1 KKRSNRN
8 ISLMAIKLILFFMY
22 AYTSFSPYFAQAF
35 DESSRDISRWC
46 KSTPHPE
53 PCKYY
58 FMNHSPPHFKPRHRG
73 DFRTMMVEVAM
84 ERAIHAQSCARHL
97 GKHCQRN
104 RRKKAAWRDCF
115 KLFDN
120 TVHQL
125 NQTLQGL
132 KTNSSSDF
140 DAQTWLSAALTNLE
154 TCKSGSVDLNV
165 TKFISPI
172 VSVNVSELISN
183 SLAVNGVLMKQQ
195 EYQDGY
201 PSWVTAGAR
210 KLLQTSSL
218 ASRANAVVAKDGSGR
233 FRTIQAAINYAAAAK
248 RSRNARFIIHVKAGV
263 YRENIEVGN
272 NVNRIMLVGDG
283 LRYTIITGSRSVAG
297 GFTTYS
303 SATVEDEF
311 TNEDGEHLEEETLFP
326 DENEFHASKA
336 KEIEETK
343 AEQEF
348 KAFKAS
354 ENDKLTNGEEPFEK
368 IEESENTD
376 SDDNAQY
383 EEMEDESIDKDVRVH
398 GGQNVN
404 NSGMT
409 FDVSLREENV
419 VGSFPLYSLSNFE
432 EESNDYFL
440 MAKNDVIVPQ
450 EYAAKVDV
458 LKTYFIENHPRELFF
473 MTRKDN
479 DFVESRTSY
488 YPQLG
493 VENLL
498 SDTGVDGIGF
508 MARGIT
514 FRNTAGPQG
523 GQAVALR
530 SASDLSVYYACSFEG
545 YQDTLFVLAQRQF
558 YKACY
563 IYGTIDFI
571 FGNAAVV
578 FQNCVIYV
586 RKPLL
591 GQPNVITAQGR
602 GDPYQNTGIAI
613 HNSRILPA
621 ADLIP
626 VISSYQTYLGRPWQQ
641 YSRTVILKTYL
652 HSFLNPEGW
661 LKWGNSNFALS
672 TLYYGEYM
680 NTGPAASTRNR
691 VKWPGYHV
699 IGSSTVASRFTV
711 ANLIAGRAW
720 LPSTGPKDVD
730 WALNLVRKNAVR
742 LIPVKCEFEPKEV
755 DRALNL
761 VGKNA
766 VRLIPGEFELGF
778 LMICVSFPFFLS
790 PAMSSNDVNWWCNQ
804 TPYPEPCKYF
814 MNHGPR
820 HFAPKQ
826 KSEFRK
832 MAVQIAMERALNAE
846 GHTKGLGP
854 KCRNE
859 KEKVAWA
866 DCLKLYEET
875 ILQLNHTADPNV
887 KCSEFDEQTWLSTAL
902 TNLETCRAGFV
913 ELGVSDYMLPLMSN
927 NVTKLI
933 SNTLAVCNDTTE
945 KQTYKDGFPTW
956 VTPGDRKLLQS
967 SGARANLVV
976 AQDGSGN
983 YRTIKAALDAAA
995 KRSGS
1000 GRFVI
1005 HVKAGVYRENL
1016 DIGNKMKNIMLTGD
1030 GLRSTIITGSRSVG
1044 GGSTTF
1050 NSATVAVTGEGFI
1063 ARGITFRNTAGP
1075 QNHQAVALRSGS
1087 DLSVF
1092 YRCGFEGYQDTLY
1105 VHSQRQF
1112 YKECYIYGTVDFIFG
1127 NAAVVLQNC
1136 MIYARRPMAQQ
1147 KCTITAQ
1154 GRTDSNQNT
1163 GIVIHNSRVMASSD
1177 LRPVLS
1183 SFKTFLGRPW
1193 KQYSRTVYIQ
1203 TYLDSLVDPA
1213 GWLEWDGNFALNT
1226 LYYGEYRNSGPGS
1239 STGER
1244 VKWRGYRVITNP
1256 TEASR
1261 FSVSNFIAGRSWLP
1275 ATSVPFTAGI

>member
-1 KKRSNRN
+1 
-8 ISLMAIKLILFFMY
+8 MAIKLILFFMY
-22 AYTSFSPYFAQAF
+22 AYTVFSPYVSQAF

-46 KSTPHPE
+46 KTTPHPE

-58 FMNHSPPHFKPRHRG
+58 FMNHSPPHLKPRHRS

-84 ERAIHAQSCARHL
+84 ERAIHAQSCAKHL

-140 DAQTWLSAALTNLE
+140 DAQTWLSAALTNLA

-233 FRTIQAAINYAAAAK
+233 FRTIQAAINYAAAAT
-248 RSRNARFIIHVKAGV
+248 RSRNARFIIYVKAGV

-303 SATVEDEF
+303 SATV
-311 TNEDGEHLEEETLFP
+311 
-326 DENEFHASKA
+326 
-336 KEIEETK
+336 
-343 AEQEF
+343 
-348 KAFKAS
+348 
-354 ENDKLTNGEEPFEK
+354 
-368 IEESENTD
+368 
-376 SDDNAQY
+376 
-383 EEMEDESIDKDVRVH
+383 
-398 GGQNVN
+398 
-404 NSGMT
+404 
-409 FDVSLREENV
+409 
-419 VGSFPLYSLSNFE
+419 
-432 EESNDYFL
+432 
-440 MAKNDVIVPQ
+440 
-450 EYAAKVDV
+450 
-458 LKTYFIENHPRELFF
+458 
-473 MTRKDN
+473 
-479 DFVESRTSY
+479 
-488 YPQLG
+488 
-493 VENLL
+493 
-498 SDTGVDGIGF
+498 GVDGIGF

-558 YKACY
+558 YKSCY

-591 GQPNVITAQGR
+591 GQGNVITAQGR

-672 TLYYGEYM
+672 TLYYGEYK

-691 VKWPGYHV
+691 VKWPGYHA

-720 LPSTGPKDVD
+720 LPSTG
-730 WALNLVRKNAVR
+730 
-742 LIPVKCEFEPKEV
+742 
-755 DRALNL
+755 
-761 VGKNA
+761 
-766 VRLIPGEFELGF
+766 
-778 LMICVSFPFFLS
+778 
-790 PAMSSNDVNWWCNQ
+790 
-804 TPYPEPCKYF
+804 
-814 MNHGPR
+814 
-820 HFAPKQ
+820 
-826 KSEFRK
+826 
-832 MAVQIAMERALNAE
+832 
-846 GHTKGLGP
+846 
-854 KCRNE
+854 
-859 KEKVAWA
+859 
-866 DCLKLYEET
+866 
-875 ILQLNHTADPNV
+875 
-887 KCSEFDEQTWLSTAL
+887 
-902 TNLETCRAGFV
+902 
-913 ELGVSDYMLPLMSN
+913 
-927 NVTKLI
+927 
-933 SNTLAVCNDTTE
+933 
-945 KQTYKDGFPTW
+945 
-956 VTPGDRKLLQS
+956 
-967 SGARANLVV
+967 
-976 AQDGSGN
+976 
-983 YRTIKAALDAAA
+983 
-995 KRSGS
+995 
-1000 GRFVI
+1000 
-1005 HVKAGVYRENL
+1005 
-1016 DIGNKMKNIMLTGD
+1016 
-1030 GLRSTIITGSRSVG
+1030 
-1044 GGSTTF
+1044 
-1050 NSATVAVTGEGFI
+1050 
-1063 ARGITFRNTAGP
+1063 
-1075 QNHQAVALRSGS
+1075 
-1087 DLSVF
+1087 
-1092 YRCGFEGYQDTLY
+1092 
-1105 VHSQRQF
+1105 
-1112 YKECYIYGTVDFIFG
+1112 
-1127 NAAVVLQNC
+1127 
-1136 MIYARRPMAQQ
+1136 
-1147 KCTITAQ
+1147 
-1154 GRTDSNQNT
+1154 
-1163 GIVIHNSRVMASSD
+1163 
-1177 LRPVLS
+1177 
-1183 SFKTFLGRPW
+1183 
-1193 KQYSRTVYIQ
+1193 
-1203 TYLDSLVDPA
+1203 
-1213 GWLEWDGNFALNT
+1213 
-1226 LYYGEYRNSGPGS
+1226 
-1239 STGER
+1239 
-1244 VKWRGYRVITNP
+1244 
-1256 TEASR
+1256 
-1261 FSVSNFIAGRSWLP
+1261 
-1275 ATSVPFTAGI
+1275 VPFTAGL